1 LEIIRKISKPAA
13 IFLALHM
20 LMLSGFYQ
28 SVSAAMISTESII
41 NVDRGQSP
49 RDYLNNL
56 LTREEI
62 QAALIS
68 QGIDPQEAQDRI
80 DNLSDDEIGKFVHQ
94 IDQLPAGGGF
104 FETFIVVVFLIFL
117 ILLVTDISGYTD
129 VYPFVKKHAS
139 KITAQDETT
148 IESASIKEIQP
159 SLEDNGIN
167 PADNLIIYFKRDS
180 NELTANAFENL
191 DRVVKFIAKDSK
203 TRINIIG
210 FSDSTDSSSYDV
222 MLSESRAN
230 TVKSYLIAKGIDA
243 TKISTLGLGSQGFS
257 ATQGTEEERQMIGG
271 VVIEFNNPTTK

>member
-1 LEIIRKISKPAA
+1 MEIIRKISKPAA
-13 IFLALHM
+13 IFLAFHM
-20 LMLSGFYQ
+20 LMLSGLYQ
-28 SVSAAMISTESII
+28 SVSAAMIGTESII
-41 NVDRGQSP
+41 NVDRGQNP

-56 LTREEI
+56 LAREEI

-80 DNLSDDEIGKFVHQ
+80 DNLSDDEIGKFVHEM
-94 IDQLPAGGGF
+94 DQLPAGGGF
-104 FETFIVVVFLIFL
+104 FETFIIIVFLIFL

-129 VYPFVKKHAS
+129 VFPFVKKHPS
-139 KITAQDETT
+139 KKIARDETT
-148 IESASIKEIQP
+148 IETANIKEIQP

-167 PADNLIIYFKRDS
+167 PADNLIIYFNPDS
-180 NELTANAFENL
+180 NDLTAKAFESL
-191 DRVVKFIAKDSK
+191 DRAVKFMAKDSK

-210 FSDSTDSSSYDV
+210 FSDSTGSSSYDV

-230 TVKSYLIAKGIDA
+230 TVKSYLIARGIDS

-257 ATQGTEEERQMIGG
+257 ATKGTEEERQMIGG

>member
-13 IFLALHM
+13 IFLAFHM
-20 LMLSGFYQ
+20 LMLSGLYQ
-28 SVSAAMISTESII
+28 SVSAAMIGTESII
-41 NVDRGQSP
+41 NVDRGQNP

-56 LTREEI
+56 LAREEI

-68 QGIDPQEAQDRI
+68 QGIDSQEAQDRI
-80 DNLSDDEIGKFVHQ
+80 DNLSDDEIGKFVHEM
-94 IDQLPAGGGF
+94 DQLPAGGGF
-104 FETFIVVVFLIFL
+104 FETFIIIVFLIFL

-129 VYPFVKKHAS
+129 VFPFVKKHPS
-139 KITAQDETT
+139 KKIARDETT
-148 IESASIKEIQP
+148 IETANIKEIQP

-167 PADNLIIYFKRDS
+167 PADNLIIYFNPDS
-180 NELTANAFENL
+180 NDLTAKAFESL
-191 DRVVKFIAKDSK
+191 DRVVKFMAKDSK

-210 FSDSTDSSSYDV
+210 FSDSTGSSSYDV

-230 TVKSYLIAKGIDA
+230 TVKSYLIARGIDS

-257 ATQGTEEERQMIGG
+257 ATKGTEEERQMIGG

>member
-13 IFLALHM
+13 IFLAFHM
-20 LMLSGFYQ
+20 LMLSGLYQ
-28 SVSAAMISTESII
+28 SVTAAMIGTEYIT
-41 NVDRGQSP
+41 NVDRGQNP

-56 LTREEI
+56 LAREEI

-80 DNLSDDEIGKFVHQ
+80 DNLSDDEIGKFVHEM
-94 IDQLPAGGGF
+94 DQLPAGAGF
-104 FETFIVVVFLIFL
+104 FEAFIVIVFLIFL

-129 VYPFVKKHAS
+129 VFPFVKKHAS
-139 KITAQDETT
+139 KKITRDDTT
-148 IESASIKEIQP
+148 IETANIKKIQP

-167 PADNLIIYFKRDS
+167 PADNLIIYFNPDS
-180 NELTANAFENL
+180 IDLTAKAFESL
-191 DRVVKFIAKDSK
+191 DRVVKFMAKDSK

-210 FSDSTDSSSYDV
+210 FSDSTGSSSYDD

-230 TVKSYLIAKGIDA
+230 IVKSYLIAKGVDS

-257 ATQGTEEERQMIGG
+257 ATKGTEEERQMIGG
-271 VVIEFNNPTTK
+271 ALIEFKNLTTK